1 MECFPVKLNLK
12 TYYRRKRKTGNP
24 AVLAHSQG
32 DGTMKKLLDAIYGLA
47 IILIFGTALL
57 ADGLADMPGGF
68 VIMFAAIT
76 AAGVLVSVGN
86 RLEASLRR
94 QSRKRP
100 RAGNASDLSHSTIY
114 SSYLQ
119 AK

>member
-1 MECFPVKLNLK
+1 
-12 TYYRRKRKTGNP
+12 
-24 AVLAHSQG
+24 
-32 DGTMKKLLDAIYGLA
+32 MKKLLDAIYGLA
-47 IILIFGTALL
+47 IILILGTALL
-57 ADGLADMPGGF
+57 ADGLA
-68 VIMFAAIT
+68 IMVAAIT

-100 RAGNASDLSHSTIY
+100 RAGNTSDLSHSTIY

>member
-1 MECFPVKLNLK
+1 MDKMFCFQCEQ
-12 TYYRRKRKTGNP
+12 T
-24 AVLAHSQG
+24 A
-32 DGTMKKLLDAIYGLA
+32 
-47 IILIFGTALL
+47 FGTGCTERGVCGKQPDCAGLQDLLLGLLKEAAAKGADPALL

-68 VIMFAAIT
+68 VIMVAAIT

-100 RAGNASDLSHSTIY
+100 RAGNTSYLSHSTIY

>member
-1 MECFPVKLNLK
+1 
-12 TYYRRKRKTGNP
+12 
-24 AVLAHSQG
+24 
-32 DGTMKKLLDAIYGLA
+32 MKKLLDAIYDLA

-68 VIMFAAIT
+68 VIMVAAIT
-76 AAGVLVSVGN
+76 AAGVLASVGN
-86 RLEASLRR
+86 RLEASLRK

-100 RAGNASDLSHSTIY
+100 RAENTSDLSHSTIY